1 MSRFWQNWMTVWC
14 IGIGLF
20 GITLA
25 AGALEATSEPTRI
38 VFQLLN
44 GPGELNL
51 DPHMRF
57 SLAVLGAVSIG
68 WGITLFAT
76 MQAVNQLD
84 KAASKPIWI
93 LVIVSVLT
101 WAAIDTALSIA
112 TGFWRNAI
120 PNLAYVLTFLLPVL
134 QSGVLKD

>member
-1 MSRFWQNWMTVWC
+1 MSNFWRNWMTVWC

-20 GITLA
+20 GVTLA

-51 DPHMRF
+51 DSHMRF

-68 WGITLFAT
+68 WSITLFAAI
-76 MQAVNQLD
+76 QAVNQLD

-120 PNLAYVLTFLLPVL
+120 PNLVYVLTFLLPVS